1 MREIIANT
9 PTKRAF
15 FLAGILRPGTV
26 GTTFYGVNNT
36 ILNADAFGHGEL
48 ATSSRNVFMG
58 YLWDE
63 ARTRA
68 AFTEDHQW
76 YRSGDIAKS
85 VSRAYTPSHLDLD
98 IKSLKLEF

>member
-1 MREIIANT
+1 MMHHGFDAN
-9 PTKRAF
+9 
-15 FLAGILRPGTV
+15 
-26 GTTFYGVNNT
+26 
-36 ILNADAFGHGEL
+36 GHGEL

-68 AFTEDHQW
+68 AFTEDLEW

-85 VSRAYTPSHLDLD
+85 V
-98 IKSLKLEF
+98 

>member
-1 MREIIANT
+1 M
-9 PTKRAF
+9 
-15 FLAGILRPGTV
+15 

-36 ILNADAFGHGEL
+36 ILNADANGHGEL
-48 ATSSRNVFMG
+48 ATSARNVFMG

-68 AFTEDHQW
+68 AFTEDQQW

-85 VSRAYTPSHLDLD
+85 VHKVSPGVFPPRVGYLNCLT
-98 IKSLKLEF
+98 

>member
-1 MREIIANT
+1 M
-9 PTKRAF
+9 
-15 FLAGILRPGTV
+15 

-36 ILNADAFGHGEL
+36 ILDADANGHGEL

-85 VSRAYTPSHLDLD
+85 VYRVMYPT
-98 IKSLKLEF
+98 

>member
-1 MREIIANT
+1 M
-9 PTKRAF
+9 
-15 FLAGILRPGTV
+15 

-36 ILNADAFGHGEL
+36 ILNADADGHGEL

-68 AFTEDHQW
+68 AFTEDQQW

-85 VSRAYTPSHLDLD
+85 VRRGIDLD
-98 IKSLKLEF
+98 IKLLNLNFKFSLIMVK

>member
-1 MREIIANT
+1 M
-9 PTKRAF
+9 
-15 FLAGILRPGTV
+15 
-26 GTTFYGVNNT
+26 GTTFDGVNNT
-36 ILNADAFGHGEL
+36 ILNPDGNGHGEL

-68 AFTEDHQW
+68 AFTEDLQW

-85 VSRAYTPSHLDLD
+85 VRYSYNKGVL
-98 IKSLKLEF
+98 